1 MASCQKGLPKDKIK
15 KLGFIDI
22 RKAYFH
28 AKAKRLMYVVLP
40 EEFCEPGE
48 FGQVCG
54 RLNYSLYGTRDAANN
69 WEECYSQAL
78 VSLGFKQGLAS
89 PCVFYHPARDIST
102 VVHGDDFTSL
112 ATESELL
119 WLRDSLA
126 KLFLI
131 KDRGIL
137 GPDPHDL
144 KEIRLLNR
152 IIAWTSSCIRYE
164 ADQRHSEILINTFGL
179 EGAKGVNT
187 PYTTDNRLIND
198 DEDNTEPLAPE
209 LVTQYRAAAAR
220 CNFLGLDRP
229 DIQYAAKE
237 VSRGMAKPTNRDLNR
252 LKRLVRYLV
261 TYPRLVFEFPF
272 RSPIKAIQVY
282 TDTDWAGCIKTR
294 KSTQGGVVMLGGC
307 CIKSWSSTQSLISL
321 SSGESEFYG
330 VVKGGSV
337 GLGVQAMLK
346 DMGFDLSLEVLT
358 DASAAKGIASRRG
371 LGKTR
376 HIQVHF
382 LWIQERVGNGDMILK
397 KVWGGENPADLL
409 TKILDGPTL
418 NRCLR
423 VFGIKYM
430 EGRADSAPA
439 LSDASCAVS
448 CIIPASR
455 W

>member
-1 MASCQKGLPKDKIK
+1 M
-15 KLGFIDI
+15 
-22 RKAYFH
+22 
-28 AKAKRLMYVVLP
+28 
-40 EEFCEPGE
+40 
-48 FGQVCG
+48 
-54 RLNYSLYGTRDAANN
+54 
-69 WEECYSQAL
+69 
-78 VSLGFKQGLAS
+78 
-89 PCVFYHPARDIST
+89 FYHPERDIST

-112 ATESELL
+112 AVESELL
-119 WLRDSLA
+119 WLRDSLT

-152 IIAWTSSCIRYE
+152 VIAWTPTCIRYE

-187 PYTTDNRLIND
+187 PYSIDNRLID
-198 DEDNTEPLAPE
+198 DSEDNTEFLAPE

-237 VSRGMAKPTNRDLNR
+237 VSRGMSKPTNRDLNR

-261 TYPRLVFEFPF
+261 MYPRLVFEFPF
-272 RSPIKAIQVY
+272 RSPVKAIQVY

-307 CIKSWSSTQSLISL
+307 CVKSWSSTQSLISL

-346 DMGFDLSLEVLT
+346 DMGFDLSLE
-358 DASAAKGIASRRG
+358 
-371 LGKTR
+371 
-376 HIQVHF
+376 
-382 LWIQERVGNGDMILK
+382 
-397 KVWGGENPADLL
+397 
-409 TKILDGPTL
+409 
-418 NRCLR
+418 
-423 VFGIKYM
+423 
-430 EGRADSAPA
+430 
-439 LSDASCAVS
+439 AVS
-448 CIIPASR
+448 YTHLRAHET
-455 W
+455 

>member
-1 MASCQKGLPKDKIK
+1 M
-15 KLGFIDI
+15 
-22 RKAYFH
+22 
-28 AKAKRLMYVVLP
+28 
-40 EEFCEPGE
+40 
-48 FGQVCG
+48 
-54 RLNYSLYGTRDAANN
+54 
-69 WEECYSQAL
+69 
-78 VSLGFKQGLAS
+78 
-89 PCVFYHPARDIST
+89 
-102 VVHGDDFTSL
+102 
-112 ATESELL
+112 
-119 WLRDSLA
+119 
-126 KLFLI
+126 
-131 KDRGIL
+131 
-137 GPDPHDL
+137 
-144 KEIRLLNR
+144 
-152 IIAWTSSCIRYE
+152 
-164 ADQRHSEILINTFGL
+164 
-179 EGAKGVNT
+179 
-187 PYTTDNRLIND
+187 
-198 DEDNTEPLAPE
+198 
-209 LVTQYRAAAAR
+209 
-220 CNFLGLDRP
+220 
-229 DIQYAAKE
+229 
-237 VSRGMAKPTNRDLNR
+237 
-252 LKRLVRYLV
+252 
-261 TYPRLVFEFPF
+261 YPRLVFEFPF
-272 RSPIKAIQVY
+272 RSPVKAIQVY

-346 DMGFDLSLEVLT
+346 DMGFELGLEVLT

-423 VFGIKYM
+423 TFGVKYM

-439 LSDASCAVS
+439 LADASCTVS